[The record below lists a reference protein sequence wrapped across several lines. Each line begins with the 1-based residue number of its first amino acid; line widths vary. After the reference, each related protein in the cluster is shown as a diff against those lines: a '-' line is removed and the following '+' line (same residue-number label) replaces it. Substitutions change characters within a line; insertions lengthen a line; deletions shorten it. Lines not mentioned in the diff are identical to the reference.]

1 MEMAMSVGADKAL
14 LETLA
19 ERMDSK
25 FEFLK
30 KIKLWKRAF

>member
-1 MEMAMSVGADKAL
+1 MTTSVGADKAL

-19 ERMDSK
+19 ERMDFK

-30 KIKLWKRAF
+30 KIKL